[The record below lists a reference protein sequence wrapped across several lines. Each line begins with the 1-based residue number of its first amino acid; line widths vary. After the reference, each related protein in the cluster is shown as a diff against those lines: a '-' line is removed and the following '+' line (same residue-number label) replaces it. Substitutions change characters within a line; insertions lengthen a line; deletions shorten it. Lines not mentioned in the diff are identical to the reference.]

1 MRTNQAYVEI
11 KGIPFLNTTHDQL
24 LGQYLFPDLME
35 SNNVFLV
42 TANPEIVM
50 EADRD
55 PEYANILRQAD
66 YVIADGIG
74 VIIGSK
80 IMRQPLPER
89 IAGYDVL
96 HDLLQKADREKLRC
110 YFLGAKETVLQKAVS
125 EVQKQY
131 PDLVVAGYHH
141 GYFELND
148 PKVVNT
154 VKSSSP
160 DIVFVGLGFPNQEKW
175 IHQFR
180 NEFSH
185 GLFMGVGGS
194 FDGLAG
200 HVKRAPAIWRKLNLE
215 WFYRLIKQP
224 ARWKRM
230 LQLPRF
236 IWHIL
241 LKK

>member
-1 MRTNQAYVEI
+1 MKVNQAYVEI
-11 KGIPFLNTTHDQL
+11 KGIPFLNTTHSEL
-24 LGQYLFPDLME
+24 LQKYLVPSLLNE
-35 SNNVFLV
+35 NVFLV

-55 PEYANILRQAD
+55 PEYAEILRQAD

-74 VIIGSK
+74 VVIGSK
-80 IMRQPLPER
+80 LMRQPLPER
-89 IAGYDVL
+89 IPGFEVMQ
-96 HDLLQKADREKLRC
+96 DLLAQADREQLRC
-110 YFLGAKETVLQKAVS
+110 YFLGAKDTVLKKAINEIQKMYPRLIVS
-125 EVQKQY
+125 
-131 PDLVVAGYHH
+131 GYHH

-148 PKVVNT
+148 PEVVNT
-154 VKSSSP
+154 VKKAKP

-175 IHQFR
+175 IHEFR
-180 NEFSH
+180 NEFTH

-194 FDGLAG
+194 IDGLAG
-200 HVKRAPAIWRKLNLE
+200 DVKRAPVLWRKLNLE
-215 WFYRLIKQP
+215 WFYRLIQQP
-224 ARWKRM
+224 TRWKRM

>member
-1 MRTNQAYVEI
+1 MRTNEAYVEI
-11 KGIPFLNTTHDQL
+11 KGIPFFNTTHYEL
-24 LGQYLFPDLME
+24 LTQHLYPALKE
-35 SNNVFLV
+35 QRNIFLV

-50 EADRD
+50 EAERD
-55 PEYANILRQAD
+55 LEYSNILREAD

-74 VIIGSK
+74 VVIGSK
-80 IMRQPLPER
+80 LMKKPLPER
-89 IAGYDVL
+89 IAGFDVME
-96 HDLLQKADREKLRC
+96 DLLKKANRDQLRC
-110 YFLGAKETVLQKAVS
+110 YFLGAKEAVLYEAVNQIKQKFP
-125 EVQKQY
+125 K
-131 PDLVVAGYHH
+131 LIVAGQHH
-141 GYFELND
+141 GYFDLKDAN
-148 PKVVNT
+148 VVNN
-154 VKSSSP
+154 VKEAEP

-194 FDGLAG
+194 FDGWAG
-200 HVKRAPAIWRKLNLE
+200 HVKRAPEFWRKLNVE
-215 WFYRLIKQP
+215 WLYRLIKQP
-224 ARWKRM
+224 SRWKRM